1 MGASKWPQSSA
12 LSLLLF
18 TGGPK
23 WAVRI
28 NRSYWLKTNKKRFD
42 TNTNRK
48 FDFFCVIKNN
58 DFQYTTQNGWMI
70 AILVTLL
77 LLVIPN
83 WARFLVGGFALEII
97 PHTFSNFQRQMT
109 TVTFK
114 KIALKNYFQFDFKI
128 ASKYICVCVFSV
140 QDWTGK
146 G

>member
-1 MGASKWPQSSA
+1 MGAWKWPQSSA

-28 NRSYWLKTNKKRFD
+28 NRSYWVKTNKKRFD
-42 TNTNRK
+42 TNSNRK
-48 FDFFCVIKNN
+48 FDLFCVIKNN

-83 WARFLVGGFALEII
+83 WARFLVGGLALGPANSKRVNNPFPWPCRCFSTFRGWII
-97 PHTFSNFQRQMT
+97 EN
-109 TVTFK
+109 
-114 KIALKNYFQFDFKI
+114 AYFI
-128 ASKYICVCVFSV
+128 SVVFYNISL
-140 QDWTGK
+140 
-146 G
+146 